1 MTQLM
6 AIISTFTKDNQVKE
20 ARLVEQAVNLEK
32 EINDKKN
39 DEEMS

>member
-1 MTQLM
+1 M

>member
-6 AIISTFTKDNQVKE
+6 AIISTFTKDNRVKE
-20 ARLVEQAVNLEK
+20 ARLVKQAVNLEK